1 MTGTGSSVLGRS
13 DWELHHEA
21 PGAVVSVAVK
31 LAGSWDYDRVRE
43 ALLNMSKAGDG
54 WPQRLAYELAND
66 EERLR
71 EVIKELRSGLVV
83 RPELIEDV
91 MRRVNPSAAGPSPP

>member
-1 MTGTGSSVLGRS
+1 MINKGSSVLNRT

-21 PGAVVSVAVK
+21 PGAVVSVAVL
-31 LAGSWDYDRVRE
+31 LAGSWDYGRVRE
-43 ALLNMSKAGDG
+43 TLLNMSKAGDG

-71 EVIKELRSGLVV
+71 EVIKELKSGLVV
-83 RPELIEDV
+83 RPELVDDV
-91 MRRVNPSAAGPSPP
+91 IRKVRSSAGGRSPP